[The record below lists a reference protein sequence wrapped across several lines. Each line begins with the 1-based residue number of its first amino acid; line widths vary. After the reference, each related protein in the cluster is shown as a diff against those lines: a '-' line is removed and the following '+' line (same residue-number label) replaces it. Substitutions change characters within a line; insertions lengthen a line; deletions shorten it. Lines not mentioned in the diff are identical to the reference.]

1 MGAWI
6 RAAAVAAALAVCC
19 LPCVAEAQ
27 SVTPGELEN
36 AARQGE
42 QLLRQQQQ
50 MEDARQNARDRE
62 RQQPAGESLM
72 PAPLAPAGVP
82 ATGQCVEIR
91 SLDLVGARLLSKA
104 LVASFGRGVT
114 GHCIGT
120 SELNALLRRIT
131 NTYVARGYITTRA
144 YVPPQDTS
152 GGKLTIVVIEGTVE
166 RVEVQPPESASA
178 ATAFPDMM
186 GHVLNLRDAEQGID
200 QLNRLSTNDAKLD
213 IRPGSVPGSSVLDI
227 SNSPRRRIT
236 GSLSSDNTGS
246 SATGVWQGTAT
257 LLADDPLGIND
268 GLLLSH
274 TRSID
279 DPSGPAQSHSTA
291 VSYSVPYGW
300 WTGTLLFTDSE
311 YASVVPGVTRSFV
324 TAGTSRSGTLRV
336 DRVVYRDQSRKLTFY
351 AGLTRRDIRN
361 YVADELIGASSRV
374 LTLAELSAN
383 LSVAKAEALWSF
395 DAGLS
400 HGLPWLGGVSDPP
413 GTTGDAPRAQ
423 FTKLTGGAGVSRSL
437 APFGVRTQL
446 SSTMAAQWS
455 NDVLFSSEQIGI
467 SGPFAVRGYR
477 DFRLFGDRGLTWRN
491 EVGFPVAIGVGA
503 AAPLSLRPFI
513 GADLGRVWSHD
524 GVPGAFLSGWAT
536 GASLAL
542 SRFSVQLSWS
552 EASSRSASVPADH
565 LFFAHLAA
573 SF

>member
-1 MGAWI
+1 LTTAPPAAGA
-6 RAAAVAAALAVCC
+6 
-19 LPCVAEAQ
+19 P
-27 SVTPGELEN
+27 
-36 AARQGE
+36 
-42 QLLRQQQQ
+42 
-50 MEDARQNARDRE
+50 
-62 RQQPAGESLM
+62 PAN
-72 PAPLAPAGVP
+72 
-82 ATGQCVEIR
+82 GQCVDVR

-104 LVASFGRGVT
+104 RAASFRREIV

-131 NTYVARGYITTRA
+131 NAYVAQGYITTRA
-144 YVPPQDTS
+144 YVPPQDSS

-166 RVEVQPPESASA
+166 RVEVQPPGSASA
-178 ATAFPDMM
+178 ATAFPDMV
-186 GHVLNLRDAEQGID
+186 GQVLNLRDAEQGVD

-213 IRPGSVPGSSVLDI
+213 IRPGSMPGSSVVVI

-246 SATGVWQGTAT
+246 AATGVWQGTAT

-268 GLLLSH
+268 GVLLSH

-279 DPSGPAQSHSTA
+279 DPSGPAQSRSTA
-291 VSYSVPYGW
+291 VNYSIPYGW

-324 TAGTSRSGTLRV
+324 TSGTSRFATLRI
-336 DRVVYRDQSRKLTFY
+336 DRVLYRDQSRKLTFY
-351 AGLTRRDIRN
+351 SSLTRRDMRN
-361 YVADELIGASSRV
+361 YVAGVLIGASSRV
-374 LTLAELSAN
+374 LTLIDLSAN
-383 LSVAKAEALWSF
+383 LSVASGEALWSF

-400 HGLPWLGGVSDPP
+400 HGLPLLGGLTDSP
-413 GTTGDAPRAQ
+413 GTTGGAPRAQ
-423 FTKLTGGAGVSRSL
+423 FTKLTGGAGVSRSF
-437 APFGVRTQL
+437 APFCVRTQL
-446 SSTMAAQWS
+446 SSTVAAQWS
-455 NDVLFSSEQIGI
+455 NNVLYSSEQIGI

-491 EVGFPVAIGVGA
+491 ELGFPLAIGVGA
-503 AAPLSLRPFI
+503 AAPLSLRPFV

-536 GASLAL
+536 GASLTL
-542 SRFSVQLSWS
+542 SRFSAQLSWS
-552 EASSRSASVPADH
+552 EAGSRSASVPADH
-565 LFFAHLAA
+565 LFFAHLTA